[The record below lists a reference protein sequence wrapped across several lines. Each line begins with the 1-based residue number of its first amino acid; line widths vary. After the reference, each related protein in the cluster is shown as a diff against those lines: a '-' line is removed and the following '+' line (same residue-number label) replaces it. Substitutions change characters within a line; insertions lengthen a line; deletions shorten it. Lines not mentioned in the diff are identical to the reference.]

1 MPIRAMIFDLMDVLL
16 RIEDVSEWR
25 QWEARTGVA
34 EGGLARAMFQS
45 PRFKE
50 AIMGQVP
57 EADLWRDVARA
68 PGLGADA
75 PETLA
80 AVFYSA
86 FRLNSGLVEFM
97 RALRPRYKIAVLT
110 NTPSGMRAIL
120 TRRFTLDREV
130 DTIIISAEEG
140 LRKPQAE
147 LYQLALRRLGAEPQ
161 ETIFV
166 DDDAVFIAAAE
177 ALGLRTV
184 PFKDNGQA
192 IAAIQALLHQE
203 AQG

>member
-1 MPIRAMIFDLMDVLL
+1 MPVRAMIFDLMDVLL

-25 QWEARTGVA
+25 RWEADTGVA

-45 PRFKE
+45 LRFKE
-50 AIMGQVP
+50 AIMGQAP
-57 EADLWRDVARA
+57 EAELWRDVARA
-68 PGLGADA
+68 LGLGADE

-86 FRLNSGLVEFM
+86 FRLNTGLVEFI
-97 RALRPRYKIAVLT
+97 RALRLRWKIAVLT
-110 NTPSGMRAIL
+110 NTPSDMRGIL
-120 TRRFTLDREV
+120 TRRFSLDREV
-130 DTIIISAEEG
+130 DAIIISAEEG

-147 LYQLALRRLGAEPQ
+147 MYQLALDRLGAQPQ

-177 ALGLRTV
+177 ALGMRTV
-184 PFKDNGQA
+184 PFKDNAQA
-192 IAAIQALLHQE
+192 IAAIQALLRQE
-203 AQG
+203 G